1 VQLLRGIGAAKGWAV
16 GPAWILDPALAIPE
30 RRISPD
36 QVRLEMLRLEQ
47 ALEIAEAHL
56 GHSRSGSEEGEL
68 AADYEA
74 SEIERLELTDGP
86 LAQECRRLIRDEQVS
101 AETAVR
107 RAMNEIEGG
116 SEETEPSPLDE
127 GADVEAVGDR
137 LLRVLL
143 KAPERGATL
152 APPVGAVA
160 IARDFH
166 GDEIVELKR
175 AGVAAIAT
183 EHGSE
188 TSPLATAARALG
200 LPYVTG
206 VEGVARLASAGMTVA
221 IDGDRGRVI
230 LDPDDFTIPDFL
242 P

>member
-36 QVRLEMLRLEQ
+36 QVRLEMLRLEH

-68 AADYEA
+68 AEDYEGW
-74 SEIERLELTDGP
+74 EIERLQLTDGP
-86 LAQECRRLIRDEQVS
+86 LAQACRRLIRDEQVS

-107 RAMNEIEGG
+107 RAMNEIE
-116 SEETEPSPLDE
+116 SAFEETEASPPDE

-137 LLRVLL
+137 LKV
-143 KAPERGATL
+143 PERGAAL

-166 GDEIVELKR
+166 EDEIVELKR

-200 LPYVTG
+200 LPYVTS
-206 VEGVARLASAGMTVA
+206 VEGVARLALAGMTVA
-221 IDGDRGRVI
+221 IDGDRGHVI
-230 LDPDDFTIPDFL
+230 LDPEDPTLRDFHP
-242 P
+242 